1 MQCLCF
7 LFLSRGPTNHQ
18 KMMDVCVCVFFL
30 YVLLA
35 KKGGFAFADPASPGF
50 AEDNG

>member
-1 MQCLCF
+1 M
-7 LFLSRGPTNHQ
+7 T
-18 KMMDVCVCVFFL
+18 DVCFFI

-50 AEDNG
+50 AEDDG